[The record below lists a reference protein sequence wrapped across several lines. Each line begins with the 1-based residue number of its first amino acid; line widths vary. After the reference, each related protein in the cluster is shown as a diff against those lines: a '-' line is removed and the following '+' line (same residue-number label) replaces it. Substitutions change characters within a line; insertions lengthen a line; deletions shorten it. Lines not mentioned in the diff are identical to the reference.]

1 MNCTTTQELLS
12 GHLDGELPPE
22 SSARVAEHLA
32 ACDSCA
38 REYEAA
44 LQTVQRLRAELARDR
59 APDVLRARI
68 RAAIRE
74 EAAGE
79 IAGSLPEEPLE
90 GAHGS
95 VGEATSEPT
104 SEPTRTPTVESPAAR
119 RARTG
124 SARWQWQS
132 IPWRIAAAAA
142 VLVAAASSGLTL
154 LATGRGE
161 SQPPVAGEVLASHIR
176 SLMPEH
182 LTDVRSSDQH
192 NVKPWFNGRL
202 DFSPAV
208 PRLDDQGFPLV
219 GGRIDYLDGRPVAVV
234 VYSRRQHMINVFTW
248 PAEGDRD
255 SGSDTGQHVE
265 TRHGYNILH
274 WRRGG
279 TEYWVASDLNVQE
292 LEQFVGLLRRADSA
306 ASQAAPP
313 AK

>member
-1 MNCTTTQELLS
+1 MNCATTLELLC

-22 SSARVAEHLA
+22 SSAHVAEHLA

-68 RAAIRE
+68 RTAIRE
-74 EAAGE
+74 E
-79 IAGSLPEEPLE
+79 
-90 GAHGS
+90 
-95 VGEATSEPT
+95 TSIESTPT
-104 SEPTRTPTVESPAAR
+104 STPELALDPPAKERVRSGSTRRP
-119 RARTG
+119 
-124 SARWQWQS
+124 WQS
-132 IPWRIAAAAA
+132 IPWRVAAAAA
-142 VLVAAASSGLTL
+142 VIVAAASSGLTL

-161 SQPPVAGEVLASHIR
+161 SEPPVAEEVLASHIR

-202 DFSPAV
+202 DFSPTV

-219 GGRIDYLDGRPVAVV
+219 GGRIDYVDGRPVAVV

-255 SGSDTGQHVE
+255 SGGDSSPSVE

-274 WRRGG
+274 WRSGG

>member
-132 IPWRIAAAAA
+132 IPWRIAASVCNLGLIPGELTESLRPGTAKSPSDDC
-142 VLVAAASSGLTL
+142 AS
-154 LATGRGE
+154 
-161 SQPPVAGEVLASHIR
+161 
-176 SLMPEH
+176 
-182 LTDVRSSDQH
+182 
-192 NVKPWFNGRL
+192 
-202 DFSPAV
+202 
-208 PRLDDQGFPLV
+208 
-219 GGRIDYLDGRPVAVV
+219 RP
-234 VYSRRQHMINVFTW
+234 S
-248 PAEGDRD
+248 
-255 SGSDTGQHVE
+255 
-265 TRHGYNILH
+265 
-274 WRRGG
+274 
-279 TEYWVASDLNVQE
+279 
-292 LEQFVGLLRRADSA
+292 
-306 ASQAAPP
+306 
-313 AK
+313 